1 MTLRL
6 KDVTSGYSQYKIRAN
21 FQAIQ
26 DFINE
31 KALHRGATQGE
42 ANEMRTN
49 LILSPTT
56 IGGGTGSGEGVIGS
70 EGDLCDIPI
79 FPPVGGGGEC
89 TIAADIMLVIDN
101 TGSQNKEDYELLVK
115 PAIANMVQQW
125 INLARDV
132 SVGISIMRNDATPYL
147 RDALTTDLSS
157 IITSIGT
164 IVPPSGSTDL
174 GGAIDVAKVQLDANN
189 REGYSGVI
197 VIITDGS
204 PNTPQPALDLG
215 ETAAASAI
223 AAGYRVVVFGVVGI
237 DNSDQEGGG
246 IG

>member
-1 MTLRL
+1 MTLQL
-6 KDVTSGYSQYKIRAN
+6 KDVTAGYSQYKIRQN

-26 DFINE
+26 DFIND
-31 KALHRGATQGE
+31 KALKRESTQGE
-42 ANEMRTN
+42 PNEMRTN
-49 LILSPTT
+49 LILSPTA
-56 IGGGTGSGEGVIGS
+56 IDGGTGSGEGVIGS
-70 EGDLCDIPI
+70 AGDLCDIPV
-79 FPPVGGGGEC
+79 FPPVGALC
-89 TIAADIMLVIDN
+89 TTAADIMLVIDN
-101 TGSQNKEDYELLVK
+101 TGSQNIEDYELLVK

-132 SVGISIMRNDATPYL
+132 SVGISIMRNEPTPYL
-147 RDALTTDLSS
+147 RDALTTNLSS

-174 GGAIDVAKVQLDANN
+174 GGAIDVAKAQLDANN

-197 VIITDGS
+197 VIITDGA

-215 ETAAASAI
+215 EAAAASAI

-237 DNSDQEGGG
+237 DNSQQEGGG